1 MVGTFVLHI
10 GNNADGF
17 LPFAHT
23 SAIPSWFV
31 VIFLLFAI
39 VQLFGINSLDMY
51 SSGVTLQAIGVP
63 VKRYQAVLVDCV
75 IALGVT
81 MYAIF
86 SSSFTQF
93 LSDFVDVVIVWI
105 APWSA
110 IYLVD
115 WALRR
120 YRYVP
125 SELQK
130 TGRDSLYWNKG
141 GIYWPALGGPGARHV
156 RRHLG
161 AGRHLPPA
169 RVAQRVQ
176 RPHPGRRTATAAT

>member
-1 MVGTFVLHI
+1 MV
-10 GNNADGF
+10 
-17 LPFAHT
+17 
-23 SAIPSWFV
+23 
-31 VIFLLFAI
+31 FLLFAV

-63 VKRYQAVLVDCV
+63 VKRYQAVLIDCV

-86 SSSFTQF
+86 SSSFTTY
-93 LSDFVDVVIVWI
+93 LEDFVDIVIVWI
-105 APWSA
+105 APWCA
-110 IYLVD
+110 IFLVD

-130 TGRDSLYWNKG
+130 TGRDSLYWRNG
-141 GIYWPALGGPGARHV
+141 GVFWPAIMAQVIGMFAAISAPVG
-156 RRHLG
+156 
-161 AGRHLPPA
+161 HLPPA
-169 RVAQRVQ
+169 PLAEPGDV
-176 RPHPGRRTATAAT
+176 PHPRRLRLRRRLQRLPRHGRRRPSST